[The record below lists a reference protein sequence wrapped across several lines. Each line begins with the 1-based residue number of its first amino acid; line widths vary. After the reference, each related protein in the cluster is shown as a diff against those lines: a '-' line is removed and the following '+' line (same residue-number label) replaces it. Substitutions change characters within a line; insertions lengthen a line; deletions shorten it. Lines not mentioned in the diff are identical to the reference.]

1 MASSG
6 FEESMNEIV
15 EWIQYAARFPLITI
29 FGTEVTPG
37 RIALALFVVV
47 AFYSVSWSLK
57 RLIRGR
63 LAGRLRVD
71 QRVLYAS
78 LQILHWLL
86 LFVGVFLALQVL
98 GFNLTSLAV
107 AAGFLGVGIGLGLQ
121 NVVANFV
128 AGILLLFEQSLA
140 VGDRVEVGGHYGD
153 VQKITMRATE
163 IRTRDNI
170 AIIVPNSRFIDS
182 EVINWSHGDRRVREH
197 VRVGVAHGSD
207 VEVVRDTLLRAA
219 AEHPRVLK
227 DPPPRVWFLDFGESS
242 LIFELLVW
250 ISEPLG
256 RQQIRS
262 DIHFSI
268 NRIFREAGIRLPFPQ
283 MDLHVR
289 DWNPLSPAGGP
300 LPAARDADK
309 S

>member
-1 MASSG
+1 
-6 FEESMNEIV
+6 MNEIV
-15 EWIQYAARFPLITI
+15 EWIQSAARFPLITI

-37 RIALALFVVV
+37 RIGLAILVVA

-86 LFVGVFLALQVL
+86 LFVGFFLALQVL

-140 VGDRVEVGGHYGD
+140 VGDRVEVSGHYGD

-182 EVINWSHGDRRVREH
+182 EVINWSHGDPRVREH

-219 AEHPRVLK
+219 AGHPRVLK

-242 LIFELLVW
+242 LVFELLIW

-262 DIHFSI
+262 DLHFSI
-268 NRIFREAGIRLPFPQ
+268 DRIFRESGIRLPFPQ

-289 DWNPLSPAGGP
+289 DYPSGSPPGG
-300 LPAARDADK
+300 LPTARAAEP

>member
-1 MASSG
+1 
-6 FEESMNEIV
+6 MNAIV
-15 EWIQYAARFPLITI
+15 EWIRSVAQFPLTKI

-37 RIALALFVVV
+37 RIALAFLVVV
-47 AFYSVSWSLK
+47 AFYSVSWGLK

-63 LAGRLRVD
+63 LSGRLRVD

-78 LQILHWLL
+78 LQIQHWLL
-86 LFVGVFLALQVL
+86 VFVGFFLALQVL

-107 AAGFLGVGIGLGLQ
+107 AAGFLGVGIGLGLK

-128 AGILLLFEQSLA
+128 AGILLLFEQALA
-140 VGDRVEVGGHYGD
+140 VGDRVEVSGHYGD

-170 AIIVPNSRFIDS
+170 TIIVPNSRFIDS
-182 EVINWSHGDRRVREH
+182 EVINWSHGDPRVREH

-207 VEVVRDTLLRAA
+207 VELVRDTLLRAA
-219 AEHPRVLK
+219 AEHPRVMK
-227 DPPPRVWFLDFGESS
+227 DPQPRVWFLDFGESS
-242 LIFELLVW
+242 LIFELLIW

-268 NRIFREAGIRLPFPQ
+268 NRIFREVGIRLPFPQ

-289 DWNPLSPAGGP
+289 DWNPSQPPAGAFP
-300 LPAARDADK
+300 TARDAEP

>member
-1 MASSG
+1 
-6 FEESMNEIV
+6 MNAIV
-15 EWIQYAARFPLITI
+15 EWIRSAARFPLTKI

-37 RIALALFVVV
+37 RIALAFLVVV
-47 AFYSVSWSLK
+47 AFYSVSWGLK

-63 LAGRLRVD
+63 VAGRLRVD

-86 LFVGVFLALQVL
+86 VFAGFFLALQVL

-128 AGILLLFEQSLA
+128 SGILLLFEQSLA
-140 VGDRVEVGGHYGD
+140 VGDRVEVSGHYGD
-153 VQKITMRATE
+153 VERITMRATE

-182 EVINWSHGDRRVREH
+182 EVINWSHGDRRIREH
-197 VRVGVAHGSD
+197 IRVGVTHSSD
-207 VEVVRDTLLRAA
+207 VDLVRDMLLRAA
-219 AEHPRVLK
+219 AEHPQVMK

-242 LIFELLVW
+242 LIFELLIW

-268 NRIFREAGIRLPFPQ
+268 NRIFREAGIQLPFPQ

-289 DWNPLSPAGGP
+289 DWNPSQPQIP
-300 LPAARDADK
+300 PHR
-309 S
+309 